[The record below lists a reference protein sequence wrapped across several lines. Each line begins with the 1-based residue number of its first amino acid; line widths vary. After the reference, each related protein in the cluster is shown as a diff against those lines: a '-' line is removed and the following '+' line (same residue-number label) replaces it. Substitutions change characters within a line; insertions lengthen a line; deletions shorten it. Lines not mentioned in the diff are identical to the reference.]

1 MSQFHKAEIEKSYG
15 RDNKIAL
22 VRERF
27 HWAKIYSDIIKWINY
42 QQIQRGSEYI
52 LS

>member
-15 RDNKIAL
+15 RDNKKAL
-22 VRERF
+22 VRDFIGLRF
-27 HWAKIYSDIIKWINY
+27 IQTLLNRLNY